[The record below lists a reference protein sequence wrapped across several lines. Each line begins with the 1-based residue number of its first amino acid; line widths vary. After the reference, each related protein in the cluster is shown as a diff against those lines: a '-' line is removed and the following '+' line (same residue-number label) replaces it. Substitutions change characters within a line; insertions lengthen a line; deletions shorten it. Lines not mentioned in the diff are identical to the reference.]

1 LLSPPLLY
9 PSQGQSYEAVN
20 LHLKAVWKYK
30 SVYLMMLPVVAYF
43 TLFSYYPLVRG
54 FMISFQNYRLIGNRP
69 FVGLENYK
77 TVLGDAGFWEAVANT
92 VIIGGGTLLVGFIMP
107 VVLALSLNEVMRTW
121 FKKLAQTIVY
131 IPHLFSWVVVG
142 GIWIIMLS
150 PDTGIVNLLLKT
162 AGADKP
168 ISFMSDPSY
177 ARWVMILSAVW
188 KDMGYYCILYL
199 ATIVSINPS
208 LYEAARIDGANRWH
222 LVRFVTV
229 PQLYNTMKVVVM
241 LNVLSVLRIFD
252 QIVVMRNGAIAKQ
265 VDVIM
270 YYTFTKGIQEFK
282 IGIATASSFILI
294 LMTLILT
301 FAVRAIIRYDEG

>member
-1 LLSPPLLY
+1 
-9 PSQGQSYEAVN
+9 
-20 LHLKAVWKYK
+20 
-30 SVYLMMLPVVAYF
+30 MMLPIVAYF
-43 TLFSYYPLVRG
+43 LVFSYYPLVRG
-54 FMISFQNYRLIGNRP
+54 FIISFQNYRLIGHRP
-69 FVGLENYK
+69 FVGLENYE
-77 TVLGDAGFWEAVANT
+77 TVVLDSSFWEAVANT

-107 VVLALSLNEVMRTW
+107 IALALSLSEVMQTW
-121 FKKLAQTIVY
+121 FKKLTQTIVY

-142 GIWIIMLS
+142 GIWIMMLS
-150 PDTGIVNLLLKT
+150 PDTGIVNLLLKA
-162 AGADKP
+162 AGAEKP
-168 ISFMSDPSY
+168 VNFMSNPTS
-177 ARWVMILSAVW
+177 ARWVLILSAVW

-222 LVRFVTV
+222 QVRYVTV

-241 LNVLSVLRIFD
+241 LNVLGVLRIFD

-270 YYTFTKGIQEFK
+270 YYTFTKGIQDFK
-282 IGIATASSFILI
+282 IGVATASSFILI
-294 LMTLILT
+294 LMTLVLT